1 MRALRSG
8 HRVGRMARA
17 PWLAGLATCVLFALS
32 GCGSNGHSK
41 AGAAKRVE
49 HPAILRLVG
58 PGGSDPLGEWT
69 REVEALAQGN
79 LRIYPGH
86 SPAPATDMEE
96 RLIADVRSGR
106 QQIAYV
112 GARAFDLVG
121 NRAFQA
127 LGAPMLIDSYALEEK
142 VLTSPLAGQMLASLK
157 PLGVVGIAILPG
169 PLRRLLG
176 VRRSFTTPADFR
188 GSVVGYAKS
197 ALTADAVR
205 ALGARPRPT
214 APGGA
219 LDGLDGLEQQLGVI
233 AANGYVGQSRSITV
247 APALWPRPYVL
258 IMNPRSYA
266 RLSANQQKVL
276 RAALGHVLHDYVDA
290 LRQSETTG
298 TRQLCRAHARF
309 VNANA
314 AQFRAAF
321 APVYAQLE
329 RDARTASY
337 IAQIEAMKNGIAAEP
352 TPSCGAQSTS
362 APRRA
367 APLDGV
373 WRTTRAPRPHVQPE
387 NYGTIIRVFDRGRYA
402 KQQWNGRACTWAY
415 GAYTLQGK
423 KIRLVTVKA
432 GGIAPT
438 NTNAKPGEAIPLLW
452 SVYRGKLSLANA
464 PEVHDDPIEPTP
476 YILVDKTPSSKYFV
490 KRCLPPAGWNR

>member
-1 MRALRSG
+1 
-8 HRVGRMARA
+8 V
-17 PWLAGLATCVLFALS
+17 
-32 GCGSNGHSK
+32 
-41 AGAAKRVE
+41 
-49 HPAILRLVG
+49 
-58 PGGSDPLGEWT
+58 
-69 REVEALAQGN
+69 
-79 LRIYPGH
+79 RIFPGH
-86 SPAPATDMEE
+86 SPDPAADVEQ

-112 GARAFDLVG
+112 GARAFDLFG

-127 LGAPMLIDSYALEEK
+127 LAAPMLVDSYALEEK
-142 VLTSPLAGQMLASLK
+142 VLASPLAAQMLASLK
-157 PLGVVGIAILPG
+157 SQGVVGIAILPG

-176 VRRSFTTPADFR
+176 VRRSFTTPGDLR
-188 GSVVGYAKS
+188 GAVVGYAKS
-197 ALTADAVR
+197 ALTADAFR
-205 ALGARPRPT
+205 ALGATPRPT

-219 LDGLDGLEQQLGVI
+219 LDGLDGVEQQLGVI
-233 AANGYVGQSRSITV
+233 AANGYIGQSRSITV

-258 IMNPRSYA
+258 IMNPRTYA

-276 RAALGHVLHDYVDA
+276 RTALGHVLHDYVDA
-290 LRQSETTG
+290 LRQSETTA

-309 VNANA
+309 VSADA

-337 IAQIEAMKNGIAAEP
+337 IAQIESMKGGIAPEP
-352 TPSCGAQSTS
+352 TPSCRGQATS
-362 APRRA
+362 APRRP

-373 WRTTRAPRPHVQPE
+373 WRTTRAPRPHLQPE

-423 KIRLVTVKA
+423 AIRLVNRNA
-432 GGIAPT
+432 GGYAPT
-438 NTNAKPGEAIPLLW
+438 NTNAKPGETIALVW

-476 YILVDKTPSSKYFV
+476 YTLVDETPSSKYFV
-490 KRCLPPAGWNR
+490 KRCPPPAGWNR